1 MRILLVGEYSRLHN
15 SLKEGL
21 VLHGHRVTLIAT
33 GDYFKGYPADIL
45 LKRKFESGV
54 LKKIKVLLY
63 RIFKID
69 ITSENLKKQFFNQSE
84 KLKGFDVVQ
93 LINESPFGAL
103 PKDEIKIIRFLHKHN
118 GKLFL
123 LCCGTDYNSV
133 TYLLNN
139 KTRYDILW
147 GYKNKSIPEKK
158 YEFATKYVKPS
169 FKVLHKK
176 IQPLLRGIIAS
187 DLDYHIPLQGNSKY
201 LGLIPNPVN
210 VDKIKELP
218 LQRDTKISIFLGIN
232 KNNYHTKGISYF
244 EEALAII
251 TKKYG
256 ECVSVT
262 ISENIPYQQYINLYD
277 QAHILLDQV
286 LGWDQGYNALEAM
299 AKGKVVFTGAE
310 SEFLEQYQ
318 VKEDEVCINAL
329 PDVPY
334 LVSKLEDL
342 IIHPEKILKIGENA
356 RSFIVKH
363 HHYRQVA
370 ETYLK
375 TWEEN

>member
-1 MRILLVGEYSRLHN
+1 MKILLVGEYSRLHN

-21 VLHGHRVTLIAT
+21 QTLGHETVLIST
-33 GDYFKGYPADIL
+33 GDYFKQFPADIL
-45 LKRKFESGV
+45 LKRNYEKGFF
-54 LKKIKVLLY
+54 KKIKVLLY

-69 ITSENLKKQFFNQSE
+69 ITSVNLRRQFFNHSE

-93 LINESPFGAL
+93 LINESPLGIR
-103 PKDEIKIIRFLHKHN
+103 PKDELDIIHFLKQHN
-118 GKLFL
+118 KKLFL
-123 LCCGTDYNSV
+123 LSCGVDYHV
-133 TYLLNN
+133 VRFLLSYTS
-139 KTRYDILW
+139 KYHILSDFKK
-147 GYKNKSIPEKK
+147 GNGLEKHFDFALKFQTPDFKN
-158 YEFATKYVKPS
+158 
-169 FKVLHKK
+169 LHEK

-210 VDKIKELP
+210 IDAIKMIP
-218 LQRDTKISIFLGIN
+218 LATDGKISIFLGIN
-232 KNNYHTKGISYF
+232 RSNYHTKGIPYF
-244 EEALAII
+244 EEALTII

-256 ECVSVT
+256 DRISVT
-262 ISENIPYQQYINLYD
+262 ISENIPYQQYITLYD
-277 QAHILLDQV
+277 QAHIVLDQV

-310 SEFLEQYQ
+310 KEFLEQYQ

-329 PDVPY
+329 PDVSY

-370 ETYLK
+370 ETYVK